1 MTDRFDVVVIG
12 AGHNGLVCATY
23 LARAGRKVACVEAR
37 EVPGGMAAPRTLAD
51 RYRFPGLAHAAFP
64 VNADIRRDLK
74 LDQFGYSPGPELD
87 TVSLDGDRGHVVL
100 GADSVSGEG
109 IPDEDKLAYPRFQR
123 DFREFAGALRPLF
136 GNPPPRLKD
145 MSSREKANLAK
156 LGWSLRFGLGRESM
170 YEFLRVA
177 GSNMQDILDEVFVD
191 ERLKGAMGADAVLGS
206 AMGPR
211 TPGTVLTWLQRLY
224 GALNGRMTLHGHAQG
239 SFTEALKRSA
249 EAAGVSIRCG
259 SRVERIVTDDGRATG
274 VSLSTGE
281 TLEARIVVSN
291 LDPRATFLDLVGAPN
306 LDAMFANRVR
316 QIRGSGTVGKLHL
329 ALAGEPRL
337 TGLDR
342 SLLGNRLVLAPSLK
356 SVEHAFN
363 HSKYGEFSENP
374 VLEITIPS
382 LHESDLAPPGHHVMS
397 VNVAY
402 VPYRETGEDDQY
414 RNELAERTL
423 SGLEYHAPGLRS
435 LIVDQEFLTPR
446 DVESEYG
453 AVQGH
458 WHHGELSMH
467 QSFMM
472 RPVYGSAQYETPI
485 ENLFICGAGCHPGG
499 GLTGIPGKN
508 AARRVL
514 EGVRKT

>member
-1 MTDRFDVVVIG
+1 MTDRFDAVVIG

-37 EVPGGMAAPRTLAD
+37 DVPGGMAAPRMLAD
-51 RYRFPGLAHAAFP
+51 SYRFPGLAHAAFP

-74 LDQFGYSPGPELD
+74 LDDFGYSPGPEID
-87 TVSLDGDRGHVVL
+87 TVSLGGDHGHVLL

-109 IPDEDKLAYPRFQR
+109 LPDHDRQGYARFRR

-136 GNPPPRLKD
+136 ENAPPRLKH
-145 MSSREKANLAK
+145 MSSRDKKSLAR
-156 LGWSLRFGLGRESM
+156 LGWNLRIGLGRESM

-191 ERLKGAMGADAVLGS
+191 ERLKGAIAADAVLGS

-224 GALNGRMTLHGHAQG
+224 GAMNGGLRLEGRAQG
-239 SFTEALKRSA
+239 GFAESLKRAA

-259 SRVERIVTDDGRATG
+259 SRVERIVTEEGRATG
-274 VSLSTGE
+274 VSLSSGE
-281 TLEARIVVSN
+281 TLDASAVVSN
-291 LDPRATFLDLVGAPN
+291 VDARATFLDLVGARE

-329 ALAGEPRL
+329 ALSGEPRFK
-337 TGLDR
+337 GLDR
-342 SLLGNRLVLAPSLK
+342 SLLGSRLVLAPSLK
-356 SVEHAFN
+356 FVEHAFN
-363 HSKYGEFSENP
+363 HSKYGEFSEHP

-382 LHESDLAPPGHHVMS
+382 LHESDLAPAGHHVMS

-402 VPYRETGEDDQY
+402 VPYRRNGEDDEY
-414 RNELAERTL
+414 RKDL
-423 SGLEYHAPGLRS
+423 SDRIIAGLEEHAPGLS
-435 LIVDQEFLTPR
+435 ALIVDREFLTPR
-446 DVESEYG
+446 DVETEYG
-453 AVQGH
+453 AIQGH

-472 RPVYGSAQYETPI
+472 RPVYGAAQYETPI
-485 ENLFICGAGCHPGG
+485 ENLFICGAGCNPGG
-499 GLTGIPGKN
+499 GVTGIPGKN
-508 AARRVL
+508 AAKRVL
-514 EGVRKT
+514 ERKVAT

>member
-1 MTDRFDVVVIG
+1 
-12 AGHNGLVCATY
+12 
-23 LARAGRKVACVEAR
+23 
-37 EVPGGMAAPRTLAD
+37 
-51 RYRFPGLAHAAFP
+51 
-64 VNADIRRDLK
+64 
-74 LDQFGYSPGPELD
+74 
-87 TVSLDGDRGHVVL
+87 
-100 GADSVSGEG
+100 
-109 IPDEDKLAYPRFQR
+109 
-123 DFREFAGALRPLF
+123 
-136 GNPPPRLKD
+136 
-145 MSSREKANLAK
+145 
-156 LGWSLRFGLGRESM
+156 
-170 YEFLRVA
+170 
-177 GSNMQDILDEVFVD
+177 
-191 ERLKGAMGADAVLGS
+191 
-206 AMGPR
+206 
-211 TPGTVLTWLQRLY
+211 
-224 GALNGRMTLHGHAQG
+224 
-239 SFTEALKRSA
+239 
-249 EAAGVSIRCG
+249 
-259 SRVERIVTDDGRATG
+259 

-306 LDAMFANRVR
+306 LEAMFANRVR

-402 VPYRETGEDDQY
+402 VPYLETGEDDQY

-423 SGLEYHAPGLRS
+423 SGLEHHAPGLRS